1 MAELKRKVTLYP
13 GPTTDIALVGHQDR
27 VPGEGFI
34 CQSSLPYDFSY
45 LLPQLLEPV
54 R

>member
-13 GPTTDIALVGHQDR
+13 GSPTDTALLSQQDR

-34 CQSSLPYDFSY
+34 CHSSLPHDVSY
-45 LLPQLLEPV
+45 LLRQLLEPV